1 MKIVMLDIDGVLNS
15 GAFVKAQGWQT
26 HHADYLCRRWEKMID
41 PVAVGRLNRLLEVT
55 KAKIVV
61 SSSWRVGLTQIE
73 LEQLFRNVGVKG
85 EVYGYTPTRV
95 ENRKGRGDEIQ
106 AWLTMMQPE
115 KFAFVILD
123 DGDDMLH
130 LKPYLVRTN
139 PEVGLTEADVD
150 LAIEMLG
157 LFTV

>member
-1 MKIVMLDIDGVLNS
+1 
-15 GAFVKAQGWQT
+15 
-26 HHADYLCRRWEKMID
+26 
-41 PVAVGRLNRLLEVT
+41 
-55 KAKIVV
+55 
-61 SSSWRVGLTQIE
+61 
-73 LEQLFRNVGVKG
+73 
-85 EVYGYTPTRV
+85 
-95 ENRKGRGDEIQ
+95 
-106 AWLTMMQPE
+106 MMQPE